1 MIRKFL
7 SASVCRMTVE
17 IDFVVKL
24 GGSAI
29 TKKEDVETL
38 NNDTL
43 NSASKVLAQC
53 YHQHRRF
60 IVAHGAG

>member
-1 MIRKFL
+1 
-7 SASVCRMTVE
+7 MTAFE

-29 TKKEDVETL
+29 TKKDVLETL
-38 NNDTL
+38 DPDAL
-43 NSASKVLAQC
+43 GSAADVLAEC
-53 YHQHRRF
+53 FGRGLRF

>member
-1 MIRKFL
+1 MYFFL
-7 SASVCRMTVE
+7 VCRRMTAFE

-29 TKKEDVETL
+29 TKKDVLETL
-38 NNDTL
+38 DPDAL
-43 NSASKVLAQC
+43 GSAADVLAEC
-53 YHQHRRF
+53 FGRGLRF